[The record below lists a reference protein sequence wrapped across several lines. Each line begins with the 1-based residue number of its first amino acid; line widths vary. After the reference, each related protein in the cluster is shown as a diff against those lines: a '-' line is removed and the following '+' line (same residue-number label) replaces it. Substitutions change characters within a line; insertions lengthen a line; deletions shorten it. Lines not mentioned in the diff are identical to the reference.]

1 MPGRKDSFRKNKQN
15 KQNKQN
21 KHILQQIFHPK
32 FLQILGF
39 STAFLFAVAI
49 CIRVFQQYRNEIIP
63 LLLTPD
69 EFIAIHGMRVLRLF
83 VLAITTICI
92 IRALWFRVVQPLL
105 SKMKSSDDD
114 SDKLSRQR
122 RRHQHKPR
130 IVTFEKIEYKL
141 YKGDRIWESDEQAQF
156 ESLLS
161 QLGVPGSD
169 GEWDSFA

>member
-1 MPGRKDSFRKNKQN
+1 
-15 KQNKQN
+15 
-21 KHILQQIFHPK
+21 
-32 FLQILGF
+32 
-39 STAFLFAVAI
+39 
-49 CIRVFQQYRNEIIP
+49 
-63 LLLTPD
+63 
-69 EFIAIHGMRVLRLF
+69 
-83 VLAITTICI
+83 
-92 IRALWFRVVQPLL
+92 
-105 SKMKSSDDD
+105 MKSSDDD

-169 GEWDSFA
+169 GEWDSFALIMNTDRTGVHLNIATKHYQKL